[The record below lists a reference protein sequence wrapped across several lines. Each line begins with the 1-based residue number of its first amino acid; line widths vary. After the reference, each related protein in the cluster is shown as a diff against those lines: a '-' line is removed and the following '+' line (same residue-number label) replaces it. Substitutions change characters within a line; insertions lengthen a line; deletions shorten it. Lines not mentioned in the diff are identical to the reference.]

1 MNNKEKLQEATM
13 RALQG
18 KITEDNEKKYISE
31 RGEEAREFFNTIDF
45 KPFFDEIRRRIGD
58 SSIQFEEPTM
68 GDFKWD
74 SFKVGF
80 VSEDLSKKC
89 GVMSCV
95 YEYCQ
100 IDGVGG
106 GIAQSDEEEI
116 YLWLPAH
123 FSFQYTNGGSNGH
136 TLMRSVYTKDKGWE
150 FNDAD

>member
-1 MNNKEKLQEATM
+1 MEEATIK
-13 RALQG
+13 ALQG
-18 KITEDNEKKYISE
+18 KLQEDNEKKYISE
-31 RGEEAREFFNTIDF
+31 REEEAREFFNTIDF

-58 SSIQFEEPTM
+58 SSIKFEEPTM

-80 VSEDLSKKC
+80 VSEDLS
-89 GVMSCV
+89 MSCV

-100 IDGVGG
+100 IDGNGG

-116 YLWLPAH
+116 YLWLPVD
-123 FSFQYTNGGSNGH
+123 FSFRYTDGGRNGH

-150 FNDAD
+150 FSDAD